1 MRGYRVYTETEQ
13 EVLQYVN
20 ENDVKFIKLFF
31 TDIFG
36 ILRSISIMPDFLEQA
51 FSQGVPFNASAI
63 KGFLQTTSSDLF
75 LKPDP
80 KTLAVLPWRPQ

>member
-1 MRGYRVYTETEQ
+1 MYTETER

-36 ILRSISIMPDFLEQA
+36 ILRSISIMPDFL
-51 FSQGVPFNASAI
+51 
-63 KGFLQTTSSDLF
+63 
-75 LKPDP
+75 
-80 KTLAVLPWRPQ
+80 